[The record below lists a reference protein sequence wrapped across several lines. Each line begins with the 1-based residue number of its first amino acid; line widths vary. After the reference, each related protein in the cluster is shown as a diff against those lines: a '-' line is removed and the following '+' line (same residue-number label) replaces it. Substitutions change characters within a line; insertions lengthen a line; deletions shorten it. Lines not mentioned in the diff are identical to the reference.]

1 MDKEFLHKI
10 NLKAL
15 EKETNLSVDEIAE
28 LAGIADPKNL
38 GKWAQDK
45 SKGGSRPNYNAIV
58 RLLQKGAET
67 KTLFGVESQSGNNA
81 FVKPPFDDPE
91 FRSGMEQLLLDLK
104 KMGKI

>member
-45 SKGGSRPNYNAIV
+45 SKGGSRPNFNAIV
-58 RLLQKGAET
+58 RLLLKGAGT
-67 KTLFGVESQSGNNA
+67 MTLFGVESKSNNND
-81 FVKPPFDDPE
+81 FTKPPFDDPE